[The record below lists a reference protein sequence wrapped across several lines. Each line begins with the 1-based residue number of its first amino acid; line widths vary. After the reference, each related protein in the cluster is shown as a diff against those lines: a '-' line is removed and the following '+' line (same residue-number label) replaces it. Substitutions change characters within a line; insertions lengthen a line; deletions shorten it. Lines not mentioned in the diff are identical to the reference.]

1 MSAADGISPQSAA
14 EEFLRRQ
21 RARQSLAEYSLAID
35 IPGIPLSGGD
45 DTDAAEDLILPGYG
59 ELPGQGKLKNRFER
73 TPTLYKPIESRVTLH
88 HLLMMGLIQRTMET
102 PRGRAIIMAPPGC
115 AKSTYASVVG
125 TSWALGRW
133 PGTQIIMTSYASA
146 IIAKQ
151 SRKVRQ
157 ICRDPY
163 YTGLWPERPML
174 ADDQR
179 AIDDWSLSNGSSMM
193 CGGILAGITGNR
205 ADGFIIDD
213 PLSNR
218 EQADS
223 ATIREKIYD
232 EYTDTVLTRA
242 KPKMWVIIIMT
253 RWHEDDLVGSILP
266 ENYEGESGKIKCRDG
281 QTWEVLCLQAEAER
295 DDDPLGRKRGDFIWP
310 EWFPREHWSSWRDN
324 PRALRTWNAL
334 FQQRPA
340 PQAGV
345 HFNRDMFRR
354 YNPNIGRSDD
364 YLYERR

>member
-1 MSAADGISPQSAA
+1 MACRGSRLATDGLNASAAAA
-14 EEFLRRQ
+14 EYLRRQ
-21 RARQSLAEYSLAID
+21 RARSSLAEYSLAID
-35 IPGIPLSGGD
+35 IPGVPVHDFLDLEEPLKYDGAGRIIGGGRLK
-45 DTDAAEDLILPGYG
+45 DAT
-59 ELPGQGKLKNRFER
+59 ER
-73 TPTLYKPIESRVTLH
+73 ETVHFKPIESRVALH
-88 HLLMMGLIQRTMET
+88 HLLMMQAIQRCMET
-102 PRGRAIIMAPPGC
+102 PRGRLIVMAPPGT

-151 SRKVRQ
+151 SRRVRQ
-157 ICRDPY
+157 ICRDPQY
-163 YTGLWPERPML
+163 SSIWAERPTL

-179 AIDDWSLSNGSSMM
+179 AIDDWSLTNESSMM

-253 RWHEDDLVGSILP
+253 RWHQDDLVGSILP
-266 ENYEGESGKIKCRDG
+266 EQYEGESGIIACRDG
-281 QTWEVLCLQAEAER
+281 QNWEVLCLQAECER

-324 PRALRTWNAL
+324 PRARRTWNAL

-340 PQAGV
+340 PQTGV
-345 HFNRDMFRR
+345 HFSREMFKR
-354 YNPNIGRSDD
+354 YD
-364 YLYERR
+364 ERLARVD